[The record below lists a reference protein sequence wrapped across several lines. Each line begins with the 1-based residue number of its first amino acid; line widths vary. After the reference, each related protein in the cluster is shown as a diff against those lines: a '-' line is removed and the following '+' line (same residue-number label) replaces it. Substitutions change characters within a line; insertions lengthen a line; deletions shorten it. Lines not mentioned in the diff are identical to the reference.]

1 MEKHTAALSN
11 DEKRSDRLESQ
22 ESAIGNE
29 QQSELLVEMD
39 HQTFTWG
46 RSGNRSRKTERWTEG
61 LWIVGLLLAALLLFG
76 INLGSP
82 PLLDWSEGAVALTAR
97 ELGKT
102 SLEIWQWLHP
112 TLASRPNLEEPPL
125 LQSLIAAAYKIG
137 GFNEWTTRLPA
148 AILSALSVPL
158 LYGIGRE
165 IFPSRQSAIF
175 SSLIYLTFLPV
186 ASWGRLASVDGAT
199 LCFVMLAMWC
209 VLRSRRDFR
218 WSLGIGM
225 GLGLIALSK
234 GIPLALLVLGI
245 SLVFLAW
252 DTPRLLTSGYW
263 WVGLLLGSAPGLSWS
278 VIWVLSNPE
287 MFLSKEAL
295 NTSLGSVWAPVAA
308 PRNLFWYYL
317 TQIVKFSVPWLLFW
331 PYGLRLAW
339 DNRVWSWAKLVL
351 IWPAAYS
358 LAILVLVNK
367 LSWYVLPVYP
377 ALALA
382 GGAYL
387 AEVWSWPTRRV
398 FPRLWNKGL
407 IVMAL
412 GAIAGSIAFAIL
424 PIPDRS
430 LSVIFASVAL
440 TMIVAAVLV
449 ARRDLQFIL
458 ILFCG
463 TYISLLLF
471 MTSPYWVWE
480 LESAYPVQEVA
491 AILKR
496 GTPEHQTIY
505 ASLPSE
511 PPSLKLYSDRHIVP
525 ASDADLKRHWEKDKQ
540 SYLFVDAK
548 TRDRLKLEPARQ
560 VGKTEDS
567 KWVVITKKPNSPKR

>member
-1 MEKHTAALSN
+1 
-11 DEKRSDRLESQ
+11 
-22 ESAIGNE
+22 
-29 QQSELLVEMD
+29 MD

-82 PLLDWSEGAVALTAR
+82 PLLDWNEGAVALKAR

-102 SLEIWQWLHP
+102 SLEIWQWLYP
-112 TLASRPNLEEPPL
+112 TLATKPTLEEPPL
-125 LQSLIAAAYKIG
+125 FPSLIAAAYQIG
-137 GFNEWTTRLPA
+137 GFNEWTTRLPG

-186 ASWGRLASVDGAT
+186 ASWGRIASVDGAT
-199 LCFVMLAMWC
+199 LCFILFAMWC

-218 WSLGIGM
+218 WSLGIGI
-225 GLGLIALSK
+225 GLGAIALSK
-234 GIPLALLVLGI
+234 GIPLTLLVLGI
-245 SLVFLAW
+245 SLAFLAW
-252 DTPRLLTSGYW
+252 DTPRLLTSAYW

-278 VIWVLSNPE
+278 VVWLFSNPQA
-287 MFLSKEAL
+287 FFSQEAL
-295 NTSLGSVWAPVAA
+295 NKSLGSAWVPSAA
-308 PRNLFWYYL
+308 PRGLFWYYL
-317 TQIVKFSVPWLLFW
+317 TQILKFSVPWLLFW

-358 LAILVLVNK
+358 LVILVLVNK
-367 LSWYVLPVYP
+367 LSWSVLPIYP

-387 AEVWSWPTRRV
+387 AEVWSWPTRRA
-398 FPRLWNKGL
+398 FPRFWSIGL
-407 IVMAL
+407 IGMTI

-424 PIPDRS
+424 PVSDRS

-440 TMIVAAVLV
+440 TMMVAVVLL

-458 ILFCG
+458 ILFWG

-496 GTPEHQTIY
+496 GTPERQTIY
-505 ASLPSE
+505 TSLPSQA
-511 PPSLKLYSDRHIVP
+511 PALRLYSERLIVP
-525 ASDADLKRHWEKDKQ
+525 ASDADLKRHWDKDKQ
-540 SYLFVDAK
+540 VYLFLDAK

-560 VGKTEDS
+560 VGKTENS
-567 KWVVITKKPNSPKR
+567 NWVVMTKQSNRPKR